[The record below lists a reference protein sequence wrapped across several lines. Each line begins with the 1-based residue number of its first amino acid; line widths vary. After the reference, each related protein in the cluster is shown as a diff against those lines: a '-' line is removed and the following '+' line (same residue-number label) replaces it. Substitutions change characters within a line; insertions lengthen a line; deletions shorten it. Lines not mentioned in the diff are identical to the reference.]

1 MSNYTIDQFSKISG
15 LNKILIR
22 TWENRYNFLKPKRT
36 STNIRYYDDEMLI
49 KGIKYSILVKNG
61 HKISKLIKEEDNQ
74 INKLLEDLLKITNSK
89 STKDQIYVSKLIE
102 SSINFNQSL
111 FEKTFNECVEEMGI
125 IKFYEKIL
133 VQTMNRV
140 SILYLNSEINPSNEH
155 FISENIRIKLSK
167 EIASIKT
174 KDKTK
179 DNWVLFLPEDEYHD
193 IGLLFSHLLLK
204 KNNHSVVYLG
214 QNVPRENILSFKKKN
229 FKILTSISSRK
240 TEKFTE
246 EFCKFLENNFNNNTM
261 FIIDKAGAVKNN
273 FKNIQVLY
281 TINDL
286 IKII

>member
-174 KDKTK
+174 KVNTK

-204 KNNHSVVYLG
+204 KNNYSVVYLG